1 MVAEFQAANVML
13 EDPTDFM
20 EQLDKMSKINYAPI
34 VLVLLCCTTPVI
46 FWSWPCPMTLALT
59 LTQVLL

>member
-1 MVAEFQAANVML
+1 MLLCQVVAEFQAANVML

-34 VLVLLCCTTPVI
+34 MLVLQCCTTPVI
-46 FWSWPCPMTLALT
+46 FWSWP
-59 LTQVLL
+59 